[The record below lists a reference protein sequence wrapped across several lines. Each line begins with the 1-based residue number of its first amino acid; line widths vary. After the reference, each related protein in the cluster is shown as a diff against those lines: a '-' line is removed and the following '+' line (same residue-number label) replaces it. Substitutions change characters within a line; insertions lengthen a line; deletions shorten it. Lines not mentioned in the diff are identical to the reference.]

1 MMDAPRTSRRL
12 RAASGLAALAL
23 IGVLA
28 VAAPASAAQ
37 WWYVS
42 RGEDRVM
49 FVDVASIEAQRGV
62 LTYWN
67 SQVIADGAEDGVRMI
82 KSFMRADCA
91 KSRGGW
97 AMMVRY
103 DRDDHQLNVDSLAK
117 PQMAATTPDTLGAA
131 ELAFVCASDAARRE
145 AGGFPLAID
154 ERTFADAVMK
164 APDPSDPRE
173 VYEGLANDPA
183 TPVVRSTAPGPETF
197 GKRQAAKVGQPL
209 VPPRD
214 YSKGPEIPR
223 AADYQPS
230 TVGQIYD
237 VAFQGVE
244 GGEMQFEV
252 RGYSVDDMIHPGS
265 GQTEAFPVGSKTI
278 NVRDLAITVD
288 KVGPEAISYRVR
300 IEKAAPPEGATK

>member
-1 MMDAPRTSRRL
+1 MTNAPRTGRGL
-12 RAASGLAALAL
+12 WGAAGSIALSLSGLLAF
-23 IGVLA
+23 
-28 VAAPASAAQ
+28 AAPASAAE
-37 WWYVS
+37 WWYVN

-49 FVDVASIEAQRGV
+49 LVDVASIASQRGV

-67 SQVIADGAEDGVRMI
+67 NQIIADGAEDGVRMI

-103 DRDDHQLNVDSLAK
+103 DRDDHQMNVDSLAK
-117 PQMAATTPDTLGAA
+117 PQMAATTPNTLGAA

-154 ERTFADAVMK
+154 ERTFADAVIK
-164 APDPSDPRE
+164 APDPSDPHD
-173 VYEGLANDPA
+173 VYERLANDPA
-183 TPVVRSTAPGPETF
+183 TPVVRSIAPGPETF
-197 GKRQAAKVGQPL
+197 GKRQTAKAGQPL

-214 YSKGPEIPR
+214 YGKGPEIPR
-223 AADYQPS
+223 AADYEPS

-244 GGEMQFEV
+244 GGELQFEV
-252 RGYSVDDMIHPGS
+252 RGYSVDDLIHPGS

-278 NVRDLAITVD
+278 NIRDLVITID
-288 KVGPEAISYRVR
+288 KVGPEAVSYQVR
-300 IEKAAPPEGATK
+300 IEKETPPEGVAK